1 MNQSLRPKLSPSPLH
16 FSPEMKAKDT
26 AILLLAAGKGTRMR
40 SELAKVLHRAG
51 GLSLVEHVVRACQ
64 ALKPIQLLVVI
75 GHQAEEVSAV
85 VTALGAQTVVQQPQR
100 GTGHAMQVARRAIRK
115 SAKFAI
121 VVPGD
126 APLLRTETLAA
137 LLDTHR
143 RGEAAATILTAEL
156 NDPTDYGRIL
166 RDSEGRVQAIVEEKS
181 ATPEQRAIREVNSSI
196 YCFTLTKL
204 WPCLNALRPENAH
217 RELYLTDVI
226 GLLRQQNE
234 RVLAYVAPDSQE
246 ILGCNTRGAL
256 ADVDRIFRARKA
268 AELMES
274 GVTIY
279 LPETVVIDPE
289 VTAGPDTIVEP
300 GVQLL
305 GKTRI
310 GARCKIG
317 TGCILLDS
325 RIDDEAVI
333 AAYSVLDS
341 CRVWPKAKI
350 GPFSRLRPGSDIR
363 EGAHVG
369 GFVEIKKSVIHE
381 GAKVP
386 HLSYIGDATIGRDS
400 NIGAGTITCNYDG
413 FAKYPTTIGEGV
425 FIGSDTALVAPV
437 RVGRGAYV
445 AAGST
450 ITENVPADA
459 LAIARGRQ
467 ANKPGWAATR
477 RKELARAGKLKSSKR
492 RTSRSRSKRAKSKR
506 RR

>member
-1 MNQSLRPKLSPSPLH
+1 
-16 FSPEMKAKDT
+16 MKAKDT

-246 ILGCNTRGAL
+246 ILGCNTRSAL

-289 VTAGPDTIVEP
+289 VAAGPDTIVEP

-317 TGCILLDS
+317 TGSILLDS